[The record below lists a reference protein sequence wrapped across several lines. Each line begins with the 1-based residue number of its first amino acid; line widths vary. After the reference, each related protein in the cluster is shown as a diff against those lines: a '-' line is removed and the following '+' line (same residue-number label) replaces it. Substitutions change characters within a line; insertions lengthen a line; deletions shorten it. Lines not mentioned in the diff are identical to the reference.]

1 MLKYFNIEVNR
12 YMTIFNAL
20 SLVGGLALFLF
31 GMNYMGSSLE
41 KFGGGRRNSI
51 QTMRCCLRLKIII
64 PATLGILIY

>member
-41 KFGGGRRNSI
+41 NSAEANS
-51 QTMRCCLRLKIII
+51 RAFLPR
-64 PATLGILIY
+64 